1 MMEHI
6 KPEIRVEEST
16 PLNGRI
22 VVSPLEKGYGVTLGN
37 ALRRVLLSSIGGA
50 AITAVRIEGILHEFS
65 TIPGMREDVIE
76 LLLNLKNVALKSYSE
91 GTKILRLEAKGP
103 CVVTPAHVQPDSDI
117 EFVDPEKYICT
128 LEEGGFL
135 EMDLFI
141 EKGTGYLTSERDRPS
156 DLPLD
161 ALVMDA
167 VFSPVRRAKYEVQ
180 DARVGQRTDYER
192 LVLEV
197 WTNGSIMPEKAVI
210 DAASIL
216 QRSFSLFVKG
226 LGKDESEGSADGEG
240 EGVADQDKDVDGVYA
255 RSIKDLELSI
265 RSENCLLRGGVQ
277 TIGDLINRGRSE
289 LLKIRNLGKISLRE
303 IEEKL
308 EAFGLQISEDDR
320 PSADKSKEDEAR

>member
-1 MMEHI
+1 MEHI

-76 LLLNLKNVALKSYSE
+76 LLLNIKNVALKSYSE
-91 GTKILRLEAKGP
+91 GTKVLRLEATGP
-103 CVVTPAHVQPDSDI
+103 CEVTPAHIQPDSDI
-117 EFVDPEKYICT
+117 EFVDSDMYICT
-128 LEEGGFL
+128 LEGGASL

-141 EKGTGYLTSERDRPS
+141 EQGTGYLTSERERPA

-180 DARVGQRTDYER
+180 DERVGQRTDYER
-192 LVLEV
+192 LILEV
-197 WTNGSIMPEKAVI
+197 WTDGSIMPEKAVI
-210 DAASIL
+210 DAAAIL

-226 LGKDESEGSADGEG
+226 LDKDEIEGAEDADEDGHQKG
-240 EGVADQDKDVDGVYA
+240 DKDVDGVYA

-277 TIGDLINRGRSE
+277 TIGDLMSRSRAE

-320 PSADKSKEDEAR
+320 PSEDKSKEDETR

>member
-1 MMEHI
+1 MEHI
-6 KPEIRVEEST
+6 RPEIRIEEST
-16 PLNGRI
+16 PLSGRI

-37 ALRRVLLSSIGGA
+37 AIRRVLLSSISGA

-76 LLLNLKNVALKSYSE
+76 LLLNIKNVALKSFSG
-91 GTKILRLEAKGP
+91 GTKVLRLEAKGP
-103 CVVTPAHVQPDSDI
+103 CEVTPENIIPDSDI
-117 EFVDPEKYICT
+117 EFVDPKAYICT
-128 LEEGGFL
+128 LEDGASL
-135 EMDLFI
+135 EMDLFV
-141 EKGTGYLTSERDRPS
+141 EQGTSYVTSERERPS

-161 ALVMDA
+161 ALVVDA
-167 VFSPVRRAKYEVQ
+167 VFSPVRRARYEVQ

-197 WTNGSIMPEKAVI
+197 WTNGSIAPEKAVTE
-210 DAASIL
+210 AASIL
-216 QRSFSLFVKG
+216 QRSFGMVVQG
-226 LGKDESEGSADGEG
+226 LSKDESEGTDNTDSDGSAGDKSDADGILM
-240 EGVADQDKDVDGVYA
+240 

-277 TIGDLINRGRSE
+277 TIGDLMSRSRSE

-308 EAFGLQISEDDR
+308 EPFGLDISGDDH
-320 PSADKSKEDEAR
+320 SSEEKIKEDEAR